1 VGPALLRLG
10 DRTAWQAWNVEAEFS
25 GGTMRSDHEL
35 FSITEQENNAD
46 VSDFLQGQY
55 IIF

>member
-1 VGPALLRLG
+1 
-10 DRTAWQAWNVEAEFS
+10 
-25 GGTMRSDHEL
+25 MRSDHEL
-35 FSITEQENNAD
+35 FSVTEQENNAD

>member
-1 VGPALLRLG
+1 MGPALLRLG